1 MGSIEGYK
9 DNVGTCDG
17 NIVGTMDGS
26 DDGSSAMIV
35 GNTVARPS
43 PSPSSSART
52 FLPMEVT
59 SNSRSSTIVQFLD
72 QSCNESI
79 SRRVLARLGLL
90 DMLFL
95 PPLLLPLAP
104 PLLLPLQ
111 PLLGCSCWHV
121 MVDRVVGAAEV
132 QTMVWR
138 VGVFPLLVLGDEP
151 NQRHKIREEK
161 NVQTHTHSHTH
172 TLRVISMG

>member
-52 FLPMEVT
+52 ILPMEVT
-59 SNSRSSTIVQFLD
+59 SNSRSSSIVELLD
-72 QSCNESI
+72 QSRNESTC
-79 SRRVLARLGLL
+79 RRVLARLGLL

-95 PPLLLPLAP
+95 PPLLLPRAP

-111 PLLGCSCWHV
+111 PKLGCSCWHV
-121 MVDRVVGAAEV
+121 MVDRAVGAAEV
-132 QTMVWR
+132 QTMVWG
-138 VGVFPLLVLGDEP
+138 VGVFPLLVMGD
-151 NQRHKIREEK
+151 N
-161 NVQTHTHSHTH
+161 S
-172 TLRVISMG
+172 

>member
-1 MGSIEGYK
+1 MFRK
-9 DNVGTCDG
+9 RQ
-17 NIVGTMDGS
+17 
-26 DDGSSAMIV
+26 A
-35 GNTVARPS
+35 A
-43 PSPSSSART
+43 A
-52 FLPMEVT
+52 
-59 SNSRSSTIVQFLD
+59 SNSRSSTIVQLLD
-72 QSCNESI
+72 QSRNESI

-95 PPLLLPLAP
+95 PPLLLPRAP

-132 QTMVWR
+132 QTMVWG
-138 VGVFPLLVLGDEP
+138 VGVLAFFPCWFWEITDEP

-161 NVQTHTHSHTH
+161 NVQTHTHTHTH
-172 TLRVISMG
+172 PPSCSDGLSYAARELGVAPRQTPVSGST

>member
-1 MGSIEGYK
+1 
-9 DNVGTCDG
+9 
-17 NIVGTMDGS
+17 MDGS

-59 SNSRSSTIVQFLD
+59 SHSKSSTIVQLLD
-72 QSCNESI
+72 QSRNESI

-95 PPLLLPLAP
+95 PPLLLPRAP

-111 PLLGCSCWHV
+111 PLLGCGCWHV

-132 QTMVWR
+132 QTMVWG

-172 TLRVISMG
+172 TLRVVSMG